1 MTNKYN
7 NLISKKNIKEIL
19 EYYKKLR
26 QKNRKKAQKI
36 K

>member
-1 MTNKYN
+1 MTSNYN
-7 NLISKKNIKEIL
+7 TLFSKKNIKEIL

-26 QKNRKKAQKI
+26 LENRKNKQKI

>member
-7 NLISKKNIKEIL
+7 TLISKKNIIEIL

-26 QKNRKKAQKI
+26 QKNREKAKK
-36 K
+36 

>member
-1 MTNKYN
+1 MTNNYN
-7 NLISKKNIKEIL
+7 ILLYKKNIREIL

-26 QKNRKKAQKI
+26 QKNREKAQKT

>member
-1 MTNKYN
+1 MTSNYN
-7 NLISKKNIKEIL
+7 ILLYKKNIKEIL

-26 QKNRKKAQKI
+26 QKNREKRKKI